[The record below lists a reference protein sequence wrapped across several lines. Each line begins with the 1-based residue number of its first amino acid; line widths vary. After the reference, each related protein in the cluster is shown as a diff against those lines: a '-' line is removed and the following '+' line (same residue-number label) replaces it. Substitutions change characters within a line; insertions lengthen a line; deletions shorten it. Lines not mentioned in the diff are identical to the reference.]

1 MQTIKTSVILR
12 PRGMAL
18 GRGNVARS
26 RNSWGPMSVPSGFH
40 RLEPD
45 EEFAEE
51 YTERMMSAQ
60 MRQLDPLK
68 EDLAEWL
75 NKNLGESITKLYS
88 YLYVYFNKQL
98 VAVIKW
104 VKV

>member
-1 MQTIKTSVILR
+1 M
-12 PRGMAL
+12 MAL
-18 GRGNVARS
+18 GRCSVTKN
-26 RNSWGPMSVPSGFH
+26 RNSWGPMSMPSGFH

-68 EDLAEWL
+68 EDLAEWI
-75 NKNLGESITKLYS
+75 NKNLGK
-88 YLYVYFNKQL
+88 
-98 VAVIKW
+98 
-104 VKV
+104 

>member
-1 MQTIKTSVILR
+1 MSL
-12 PRGMAL
+12 
-18 GRGNVARS
+18 
-26 RNSWGPMSVPSGFH
+26 NSSFH

-45 EEFAEE
+45 EELAEE

-75 NKNLGESITKLYS
+75 NKTLGKCIGIFVYISFCFYTS
-88 YLYVYFNKQL
+88 Y
-98 VAVIKW
+98 ATSSR
-104 VKV
+104 

>member
-1 MQTIKTSVILR
+1 MSFTRTTISSCRK
-12 PRGMAL
+12 
-18 GRGNVARS
+18 
-26 RNSWGPMSVPSGFH
+26 SWGPTSLSSTFH

-51 YTERMMSAQ
+51 CTERMISAQ

-75 NKNLGESITKLYS
+75 NKTLGE
-88 YLYVYFNKQL
+88 L
-98 VAVIKW
+98 VFFFLISLQSFRRGKAQQVERKGAAAF
-104 VKV
+104 